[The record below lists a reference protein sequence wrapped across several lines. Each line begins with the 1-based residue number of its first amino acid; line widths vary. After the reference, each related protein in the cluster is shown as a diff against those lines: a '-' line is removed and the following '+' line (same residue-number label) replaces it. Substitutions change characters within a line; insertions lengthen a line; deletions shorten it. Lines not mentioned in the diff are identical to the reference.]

1 MTLAASRKS
10 SHRKNRRK
18 GSLRRPN
25 NPMRK
30 RMSKRRNEPIEATL
44 HLEERFQGFR
54 LQLCLILNV
63 LLFLLRIYH
72 IYNEIKQS

>member
-44 HLEERFQGFR
+44 HLRGE
-54 LQLCLILNV
+54 IS
-63 LLFLLRIYH
+63 RI
-72 IYNEIKQS
+72 